1 MTTNLNQSAYMKLI
15 FMTILF
21 SALTLLSNAFAQPKD
36 TANTDFLKERA
47 KLIQE
52 NAAKYKISAAEIQAE
67 YAGYK
72 AQAQKC
78 KGAMDEAN
86 DGYKMTTEAVK
97 DCETADN
104 LAKKIIAAKKDTD
117 MLKMLKEAQ
126 KRMENCQY
134 LIQQAKDRRKE
145 VQFELKG
152 CK

>member
-1 MTTNLNQSAYMKLI
+1 MIKNLNPSI
-15 FMTILF
+15 FRNFFSLTIIVC
-21 SALTLLSNAFAQPKD
+21 ALTFFSNVFAQTKD

-52 NAAKYKISAAEIQAE
+52 NAAKYKISATEIQTE

-72 AQAQKC
+72 SQAQKC

-86 DGYKMTTEAVK
+86 DGFKMANDAVK

-104 LAKKIIAAKKDTD
+104 LAQKIIAAKQNTD

-126 KRMENCQY
+126 KRMDNCQY

>member
-1 MTTNLNQSAYMKLI
+1 MRRNLNQ
-15 FMTILF
+15 TICRK
-21 SALTLLSNAFAQPKD
+21 LLSLVSVAFILILSSNAIAQPKD
-36 TANTDFLKERA
+36 TSNMDFLKERA

-52 NAAKYKISAAEIQAE
+52 NAAKYKISATEIQTE

-86 DGYKMTTEAVK
+86 DGFKMGNEAVK
-97 DCETADN
+97 DCEIADQ
-104 LAKKIIAAKKDTD
+104 LAAKVIAAKKDTD

-126 KRMENCQY
+126 KRMNNCQY

-145 VQFELKG
+145 FQFELKG